1 MFYFSQ
7 ENSEIKEQVWK
18 LEHGRNW
25 VENRL
30 TAMESDIKD
39 LKENMKKDDS
49 SWPRSVPILLQK
61 IEEEESRDF
70 SQNEISTA
78 AENQNNPLV
87 DINKVVVNEEAAAG
101 LFELADKCSE
111 QAEEIEDF
119 MQTLLQRVDSNA
131 Y

>member
-1 MFYFSQ
+1 
-7 ENSEIKEQVWK
+7 
-18 LEHGRNW
+18 
-25 VENRL
+25 
-30 TAMESDIKD
+30 MESDIKD

-78 AENQNNPLV
+78 AENQNNPLLV
-87 DINKVVVNEEAAAG
+87 DINKVVVKEEAGG

>member
-1 MFYFSQ
+1 
-7 ENSEIKEQVWK
+7 
-18 LEHGRNW
+18 
-25 VENRL
+25 
-30 TAMESDIKD
+30 MESDIKD
-39 LKENMKKDDS
+39 LKENMKKDETS
-49 SWPRSVPILLQK
+49 SWPRSVPHLLQK

-87 DINKVVVNEEAAAG
+87 DINKVVVKEEAAAG

>member
-1 MFYFSQ
+1 
-7 ENSEIKEQVWK
+7 
-18 LEHGRNW
+18 
-25 VENRL
+25 
-30 TAMESDIKD
+30 MESDIKD

-87 DINKVVVNEEAAAG
+87 DINKVVVKEEAAAG

>member
-1 MFYFSQ
+1 
-7 ENSEIKEQVWK
+7 
-18 LEHGRNW
+18 
-25 VENRL
+25 
-30 TAMESDIKD
+30 MESDIKD

-87 DINKVVVNEEAAAG
+87 DINKVVVKEEAG